1 MNNFTEKLHESE
13 GLAYVVD
20 DLNNRLHR
28 NNLRVKGLPKQ
39 EPETWDDTERKIQTF
54 FSTHYNISVKEIE
67 HTHRL
72 GPRRPEFNRPIFIK
86 FLNYKSKS

>member
-39 EPETWDDTERKIQTF
+39 ELKHGMTQRGRFKR
-54 FSTHYNISVKEIE
+54 FSP
-67 HTHRL
+67 HTT
-72 GPRRPEFNRPIFIK
+72 I
-86 FLNYKSKS
+86 